1 MCCAHLWIP
10 TVLDYR
16 WFCEPWRLGLTPSR
30 FIHGIKNIRCTVLK
44 DPSALAPNDSSNQI
58 SINNVATDTNTLQG
72 FVYTVPNSFDR
83 EQLMFLMTSQCQ
95 CFILVSAVMRQIFV
109 GSFPTIES
117 YLLPSIAG
125 HVSKQFS
132 QQHL

>member
-10 TVLDYR
+10 TVSDYR
-16 WFCEPWRLGLTPSR
+16 WFYEPCRLGLTPSR
-30 FIHGIKNIRCTVLK
+30 FILGIKNVRCTVLK

-83 EQLMFLMTSQCQ
+83 E
-95 CFILVSAVMRQIFV
+95 
-109 GSFPTIES
+109 
-117 YLLPSIAG
+117 
-125 HVSKQFS
+125 
-132 QQHL
+132 